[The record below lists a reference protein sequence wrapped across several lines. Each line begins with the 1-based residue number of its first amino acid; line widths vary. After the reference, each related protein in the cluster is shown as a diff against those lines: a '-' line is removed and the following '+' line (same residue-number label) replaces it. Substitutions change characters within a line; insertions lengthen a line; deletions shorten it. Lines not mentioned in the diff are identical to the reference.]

1 MRAIFVIVAVLLLWL
16 ADSPLLTLGAL
27 YLAGAAWL
35 AFECWRAPIVD
46 EQRGVIIAASKES
59 QISLVSSGARSEDR
73 KLA

>member
-1 MRAIFVIVAVLLLWL
+1 MRAILLIVPVLLLWL

-46 EQRGVIIAASKES
+46 ERGVIIAASKES